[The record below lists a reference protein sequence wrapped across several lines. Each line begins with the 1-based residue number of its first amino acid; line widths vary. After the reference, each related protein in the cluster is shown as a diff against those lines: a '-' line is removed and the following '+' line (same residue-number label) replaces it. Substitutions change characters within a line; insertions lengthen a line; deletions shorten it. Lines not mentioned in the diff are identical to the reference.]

1 MSLKKE
7 MPAIIIVRRG
17 ATRIM
22 IQNEI
27 SVFIRLSATAIA
39 EISELRDQARGILE
53 QIDAFD
59 DQCREQIPANRRCR
73 RSRLD

>member
-1 MSLKKE
+1 MIGVRDIEIDSREVSAVGISVRHFMSLKKE
-7 MPAIIIVRRG
+7 MPAIIIVRRR

-39 EISELRDQARGILE
+39 EIAES
-53 QIDAFD
+53 
-59 DQCREQIPANRRCR
+59 
-73 RSRLD
+73 S